1 MPAILTG
8 KHIRLLLPV
17 RENMMRRIQQFQPP
31 AEILQPNAGA
41 ALVLSVVFREVAVAD
56 RADDPCPFLVNL
68 QVDKRRF
75 VVAHP
80 MLKRIL
86 DQGDEKERCHLGF
99 RCGGRY
105 VGREF
110 HMFRQAYTHQFHIV
124 PDEVEFLL

>member
-31 AEILQPNAGA
+31 AEILQPNAGT

-68 QVDKRRF
+68 QVDKRGL

-80 MLKRIL
+80 MLESIL
-86 DQGDEKERCHLGF
+86 DQEMKRRGATWVSDVADDMSVVSFTCS
-99 RCGGRY
+99 GR
-105 VGREF
+105 RI
-110 HMFRQAYTHQFHIV
+110 RISST
-124 PDEVEFLL
+124 